1 MQNKAERGNSMQKY
15 ASWQVFLIGV
25 GFLFIVLSQQVS
37 QPMVMIIGGLLIV
50 LFGVILLKRSA
61 KKERRRNGKW

>member
-1 MQNKAERGNSMQKY
+1 MQKY